1 MIIFPQHE
9 LAAQRCLLPEN
20 LAVARLKGI
29 SHPKPWRATPAGVGL
44 ETLEQLREGRGCTG
58 SCVGTQGGAE

>member
-1 MIIFPQHE
+1 MIVSPQCE
-9 LAAQRCLLPEN
+9 LTAQRCLLPQN

-29 SHPKPWRATPAGVGL
+29 SQPKPWRATPAGAGL
-44 ETLEQLREGRGCTG
+44 ETLEQLREGRGRTS